1 MSDSDDVERKIREM
15 LLEMGEDKLLASFE
29 GALKAFDERSCQ
41 IDGTLEELLQKVDEL
56 LLRMD
61 DLDDDGLESE
71 EETCVR

>member
-15 LLEMGEDKLLASFE
+15 LLEMGEDKLLANFE
-29 GALKAFDERSCQ
+29 GALKAFDEQSCQ
-41 IDGTLEELLQKVDEL
+41 IDDTLDELLQEVDEL

-61 DLDDDGLESE
+61 DLDDGGLESE